1 MKDDKESIEIEAFVR
16 AGNSGQTANK
26 NLGIT
31 REYNKENRDKRW
43 DSTKGKSAY
52 KDRMFGDKQT
62 YKDPISGKTLHK
74 SQTAAQNK
82 YHMKNAEGENIS
94 TKWAE
99 HAAETDHINAIKDV
113 HDKVKYNPFLTD
125 EDFKEIVNSDENYRL
140 LSKKD
145 NASKGEKSDLK
156 IILDKDNEL
165 SLDGRAQMLKEKVQ
179 ADVALSSKFT
189 ARTLKNAGN
198 EFASGAKDTLVA
210 STIPLAAESV
220 RKLIN
225 VAQGKESLE
234 DAAKDMGKTTVNIA
248 VAGGTNKLLVDV
260 VSVELSNSSSA
271 VLQNIASSNEVGQII
286 AVAAI
291 VQETAV
297 KYINGEIDEKEF
309 IEQVGEKGTTM
320 VAGMIGGEIG
330 KEIGGII
337 GGVAGTI
344 ALPGGGTI
352 AGAAAGE
359 VIGAVLGTIITTVA
373 CSAIVVVY
381 STVKH
386 MNDYKLKESQ
396 IRRLESD
403 ALKEMENQR
412 VKFRNIMEHEYK
424 VWDENIQSGF
434 DQMIRCACEG
444 TYDLQGVTDG
454 LNKVLSVFG
463 KKARFNSLEEYE
475 KQLDMPLK
483 LSF

>member
-16 AGNSGQTANK
+16 VGNSGQTANK

-198 EFASGAKDTLVA
+198 ECIYNSVSG
-210 STIPLAAESV
+210 
-220 RKLIN
+220 
-225 VAQGKESLE
+225 
-234 DAAKDMGKTTVNIA
+234 
-248 VAGGTNKLLVDV
+248 
-260 VSVELSNSSSA
+260 
-271 VLQNIASSNEVGQII
+271 
-286 AVAAI
+286 
-291 VQETAV
+291 
-297 KYINGEIDEKEF
+297 
-309 IEQVGEKGTTM
+309 
-320 VAGMIGGEIG
+320 
-330 KEIGGII
+330 
-337 GGVAGTI
+337 
-344 ALPGGGTI
+344 
-352 AGAAAGE
+352 
-359 VIGAVLGTIITTVA
+359 
-373 CSAIVVVY
+373 
-381 STVKH
+381 
-386 MNDYKLKESQ
+386 
-396 IRRLESD
+396 
-403 ALKEMENQR
+403 
-412 VKFRNIMEHEYK
+412 
-424 VWDENIQSGF
+424 
-434 DQMIRCACEG
+434 
-444 TYDLQGVTDG
+444 
-454 LNKVLSVFG
+454 
-463 KKARFNSLEEYE
+463 
-475 KQLDMPLK
+475 
-483 LSF
+483 